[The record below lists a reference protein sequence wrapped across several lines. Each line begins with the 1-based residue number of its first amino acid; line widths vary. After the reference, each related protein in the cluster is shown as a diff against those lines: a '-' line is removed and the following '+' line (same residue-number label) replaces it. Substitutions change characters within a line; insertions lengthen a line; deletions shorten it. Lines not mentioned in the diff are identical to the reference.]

1 LQKRKTLLTLECHRR
16 SRDTAKTAKKEK
28 LMRTVT
34 CSKIT
39 AAQSKFRM
47 HLIRVDTDR
56 FHSEENNINQKNV
69 QQIETESETEEAKNT
84 WISSGGKKAAAS
96 KKITLARTDANES
109 SSSSPTL
116 GNNFHRFRSASP
128 TPSRRIRSVSP
139 SESLHHHPRSP
150 ARSLSPVLE
159 SLNIDRIRDSH
170 EHDEAP
176 QRTPSRPASGGAPR
190 VVSFNEFCALDA
202 EEREL
207 QSYFLQLEIY
217 RLLGSSGIPV
227 WKLLQ

>member
-1 LQKRKTLLTLECHRR
+1 
-16 SRDTAKTAKKEK
+16 
-28 LMRTVT
+28 
-34 CSKIT
+34 
-39 AAQSKFRM
+39 M
-47 HLIRVDTDR
+47 HQIRIDTDR

-69 QQIETESETEEAKNT
+69 QEIETESETEEAKNT

-96 KKITLARTDANES
+96 KKITLPRTAANES
-109 SSSSPTL
+109 SSSSPNV
-116 GNNFHRFRSASP
+116 GNIFHRFRSASP
-128 TPSRRIRSVSP
+128 APSRRIRSVSP
-139 SESLHHHPRSP
+139 NESLHHHPRSP

-176 QRTPSRPASGGAPR
+176 QRTLSRPASGGAPR

-202 EEREL
+202 EEREQ

-217 RLLGSSGIPV
+217 RLLSNNV
-227 WKLLQ
+227 VDTVK